1 MMKQFGALVALAAAL
16 GGCGTLSTAS
26 NYPSALPG
34 DSVVQRSYDPAVLE
48 GWLQSRCEVRAR
60 SAAPRSLDA
69 GWWATGTA
77 NNQIERGIYRQV
89 YDDCIERGG

>member
-1 MMKQFGALVALAAAL
+1 MKKFAGLVALVAAL
-16 GGCGTLSTAS
+16 GGCGTLMTTDTSAP
-26 NYPSALPG
+26 YALPG

-48 GWLQSRCEVRAR
+48 GWLQARCEDRAR
-60 SAAPRSLDA
+60 RAAPRSLDA

-77 NNQIERGIYRQV
+77 NNDVERAIFRQI